1 MSIAIDDLSSRKER
15 KPSGSKD
22 LLSEDMS
29 VKKTRLSPI
38 GISINNWQ
46 TSICQEE
53 YTHSYNESGEREI
66 YD

>member
-22 LLSEDMS
+22 LLSEDML
-29 VKKTRLSPI
+29 VKKTRLSPV
-38 GISINNWQ
+38 GISINWQ

-53 YTHSYNESGEREI
+53 YTHSYNESGEREL